1 MAESTRTHACILM
14 RLHVSDPTPPP
25 KASTPDTP
33 DFSPEAIA
41 EALNEATPGP
51 WQAREGWNLMPPM
64 RYEIAAP
71 DVEEWSVVEAGDND
85 WGPAG
90 GVNKKADAHLIA
102 NAPTWLAQ
110 LLAAL
115 EASERENER
124 MREAL
129 EEIAVAD
136 GRNAP
141 WDGATSLNVAR
152 TLASMARAALTP
164 STPPDPRED
173 A

>member
-1 MAESTRTHACILM
+1 M
-14 RLHVSDPTPPP
+14 RPP

-71 DVEEWSVVEAGDND
+71 DVEKWSVVEAGDND

-90 GVNKKADAHLIA
+90 GVNKKGDAHLIA

-115 EASERENER
+115 EASERERERLVDDMKTAVWQFNEAVSLL
-124 MREAL
+124 REARL
-129 EEIAVAD
+129 YVPETTGCAEEID
-136 GRNAP
+136 E
-141 WDGATSLNVAR
+141 SLPAIQ
-152 TLASMARAALTP
+152 AALEHSAAALAPTTP
-164 STPPDPRED
+164 ARPEGGRT

>member
-1 MAESTRTHACILM
+1 
-14 RLHVSDPTPPP
+14 
-25 KASTPDTP
+25 
-33 DFSPEAIA
+33 
-41 EALNEATPGP
+41 
-51 WQAREGWNLMPPM
+51 MPPM

-90 GVNKKADAHLIA
+90 GVSKKADAHLIA

-136 GRNAP
+136 GRNGPVGRSDLSERGKDARV
-141 WDGATSLNVAR
+141 DGPRRSHSEHPARPEGGRMSEPTSEPVLDERGAQVCSVKSWREGHLPKSWPAAR
-152 TLASMARAALTP
+152 MTSSSFR
-164 STPPDPRED
+164 
-173 A
+173 